1 MISTPGVK
9 LPQTTQ
15 TQQENLILK
24 FISFYQFN
32 AITKFGAN
40 LLPIKLKK
48 SNPPGFFHS
57 FFLEKISLQ
66 LIYCIILF
74 YSVWHN
80 VGQTLYQRLMILFT
94 LREKYHN
101 ALLPNY
107 GF

>member
-32 AITKFGAN
+32 DITKFGAN

-48 SNPPGFFHS
+48 SNPPGFFIV
-57 FFLEKISLQ
+57 FLENISLQ

-94 LREKYHN
+94 LREKYHK
-101 ALLPNY
+101 ALLPT
-107 GF
+107 